1 MLQYFTNMSFR
12 ELFVLNLRTV
22 WIFALLL
29 SLSGCGGGGGSSS
42 SNSATAYQ
50 PSSKELAQICAK
62 ENPLAVNAL
71 TATRQGVLADEK
83 KWVKAYM
90 SERYL
95 WYKDIPNL
103 NSEDSRY
110 NVSSNGTMDV
120 WTSLLN
126 YFSDSKTPLKTALG
140 TLVDKFSFMIDT
152 VSWNSFVESNLR
164 GYGFMLKRST
174 NAGLKVITVA
184 YVYPN
189 TPAKSAGLMRGDQ
202 ILGIDGASLNDTSA
216 QAIATFNEGLTPTQ
230 AAPHTFQILRA
241 GATFNV
247 SMQAANIT
255 LQQVEYKVLNVGTK
269 KLGYLLFNSHVPGAE
284 SYLIEAMTQFKQQGV
299 SELVVDLRYNGGGY
313 LAIANALAYSVAG
326 STKAQ
331 GKVFELTRFSDKRS
345 SENYAMNFRNT
356 GLNNQAYPSL
366 GIAKI
371 YVLVTGGTCSASES
385 FINGLRGVD
394 VEVELIGS
402 TTCGKPYGFYPQDN
416 CGITYA
422 AMEMEG
428 VNAKGEGGFS
438 DGMMPQC
445 TAIDDL
451 SRPLGDVSEGMLSI
465 AVKRIQGQSCTQAA
479 GLAISSEGLSGM
491 ALRDQSE
498 LIRPDWQTNKW
509 LQVKP

>member
-1 MLQYFTNMSFR
+1 MYSWKVI
-12 ELFVLNLRTV
+12 VLNLKLV
-22 WIFALLL
+22 LLLVFLL

-42 SNSATAYQ
+42 SNPAPVYQ
-50 PSSKELAQICAK
+50 PTSNDLAQICAK
-62 ENPLAVNAL
+62 ENPLAVDAL
-71 TATRQGVLADEK
+71 TATRQGLLADER

-95 WYKDIPNL
+95 WYKDIPTVNA
-103 NSEDSRY
+103 DDVRY
-110 NVSSNGTMDV
+110 SVMANGSLDV
-120 WTSLLN
+120 WTSLQN
-126 YFSDSKTPLKTALG
+126 YFLDSKTPLKTALG

-174 NAGLKVITVA
+174 SAGFKVITVA

-189 TPAKSAGLMRGDQ
+189 TPAMSAGLMRGDQ
-202 ILGIDGASLNDTSA
+202 IIGIDGASINDSSA
-216 QAIATFNEGLTPTQ
+216 QAIATFNEGLSPTQ
-230 AAPHTFQILRA
+230 PAPHTFQILRD

-247 SMQAANIT
+247 SMQATNIT
-255 LQQVEYKVLNVGTK
+255 LQQVEYKVLNVGAK

-284 SYLIEAMTQFKQQGV
+284 TYLIQAMTQFKQQGI

-326 STKAQ
+326 SAKAQ

-345 SENYAMNFRNT
+345 SENYAMNFSST
-356 GLNNQAYPSL
+356 GLNNQPYPSL

-371 YVLVTGGTCSASES
+371 YALVTGGTCSASES
-385 FINGLRGVD
+385 FINGLRGID

-428 VNAKGEGGFS
+428 VNAKGEGRFS

-445 TAIDDL
+445 TAMDDL
-451 SRPLGDVSEGMLSI
+451 SRPLGDASEGMLSI
-465 AVKRIQGQSCTQAA
+465 AIKRIQGQTCNQAA
-479 GLAISSEGLSGM
+479 GLAISSQGLSGM

-498 LIRPDWQTNKW
+498 LLRPEWQTNKW
-509 LQVKP
+509 LNTKP

>member
-1 MLQYFTNMSFR
+1 M
-12 ELFVLNLRTV
+12 LNLRSV
-22 WIFALLL
+22 LLCAFFL
-29 SLSGCGGGGGSSS
+29 GLSGCGGGGGSSS
-42 SNSATAYQ
+42 SNSGPVYQ
-50 PSSKELAQICAK
+50 PTSQALAQICAS

-71 TATRQGVLADEK
+71 TTTRQGVLTDEK
-83 KWVKAYM
+83 KWVRAYM

-95 WYKDIPNL
+95 WYKDIPSVNAD
-103 NSEDSRY
+103 ESRY
-110 NVSSNGTMDV
+110 NMMANGSIDV

-152 VSWNSFVESNLR
+152 VSWNSFVGSNLR

-189 TPAKSAGLMRGDQ
+189 TPAMSAGLMRGDQ
-202 ILGIDGASLNDTSA
+202 ILGIDGASINDTSE
-216 QAIATFNEGLTPTQ
+216 QGTATFNAGLSPTQ
-230 AAPHTFQILRA
+230 VAPHTFQILRA
-241 GATFNV
+241 GASYNLT
-247 SMQAANIT
+247 MQPANIT
-255 LQQVEYKVLNVGTK
+255 LQQVEYKVLNVGAK

-284 SYLIEAMTQFKQQGV
+284 TYLIQAMTQFKQQGV

-326 STKAQ
+326 SAKAQ

-345 SENYAMNFRNT
+345 SENYAMNFTNT
-356 GLNNQAYPSL
+356 GLNNQPYPSL
-366 GIAKI
+366 GIDKI

-385 FINGLRGVD
+385 FINGLRGID
-394 VEVELIGS
+394 IEVELIGS

-428 VNAKGEGGFS
+428 VNAKGEGRFS
-438 DGMMPQC
+438 DGMVPQC
-445 TAIDDL
+445 TAMDDL
-451 SRPLGDVSEGMLSI
+451 SLPLGDASEGMLSV
-465 AVKRIQGQSCTQAA
+465 AMKRMQGQSCSQAA
-479 GLAISSEGLSGM
+479 GLAISSQGLSGM

-498 LIRPDWQTNKW
+498 LLRPEWQTNKW
-509 LQVKP
+509 LHAKP

>member
-1 MLQYFTNMSFR
+1 MSCW
-12 ELFVLNLRTV
+12 EVIVLNLRS
-22 WIFALLL
+22 IFLFAVFL
-29 SLSGCGGGGGSSS
+29 SLSGCGGGGSSSS
-42 SNSATAYQ
+42 SNPAPVYQ
-50 PSSKELAQICAK
+50 PTSKDLAQICAK
-62 ENPLAVNAL
+62 ENPLAVDAL
-71 TATRQGVLADEK
+71 TATSQGVLADEK
-83 KWVKAYM
+83 KWVNAYM

-95 WYKDIPNL
+95 WYRDIPTVNADDARYSVTA
-103 NSEDSRY
+103 NDSL
-110 NVSSNGTMDV
+110 DV
-120 WTSLLN
+120 WNSLHN
-126 YFSDSKTPLKTALG
+126 YFSDSKSPLKTALG

-152 VSWNSFVESNLR
+152 KSWNSFVESNLR
-164 GYGFMLKRST
+164 GYGVMLKRST
-174 NAGLKVITVA
+174 DAGLKVMTVA

-216 QAIATFNEGLTPTQ
+216 QGIATFNEGLSPTQ
-230 AAPHTFQILRA
+230 PAPHTFQVLRA
-241 GATFNV
+241 GAIFNI
-247 SMQAANIT
+247 SMQATNIT
-255 LQQVEYKVLNVGTK
+255 LQQVEYKVLNVGAK

-284 SYLIEAMTQFKQQGV
+284 TYLIQAMTQFKQQGV

-326 STKAQ
+326 RAKAQ
-331 GKVFELTRFSDKRS
+331 GKVFELTQFSDKRS
-345 SENYAMNFRNT
+345 SENYAMNFTST
-356 GLNNQAYPSL
+356 GLNNQTYPSL

-385 FINGLRGVD
+385 FINGLRGID

-428 VNAKGEGGFS
+428 VNAKGEGRFS

-451 SRPLGDVSEGMLSI
+451 SRPLGDASEGMLSI
-465 AVKRIQGQSCTQAA
+465 AIKRVQGQSCNQAA
-479 GLAISSEGLSGM
+479 GLAISSQGLSGM

-498 LIRPDWQTNKW
+498 LLRPEWQTNKW
-509 LQVKP
+509 LNTRP

>member
-1 MLQYFTNMSFR
+1 MSSWKVI
-12 ELFVLNLRTV
+12 VLNLKLV
-22 WIFALLL
+22 LLLVFLL

-42 SNSATAYQ
+42 SNPAPIYQ
-50 PSSKELAQICAK
+50 PTSNELAQICAK
-62 ENPLAVNAL
+62 ENPLAVDAL
-71 TATRQGVLADEK
+71 TATRQGLLADER

-95 WYKDIPNL
+95 WYKDIPTVNA
-103 NSEDSRY
+103 DDVRY
-110 NVSSNGTMDV
+110 SVMANGSLDV
-120 WTSLLN
+120 WTSLQN
-126 YFSDSKTPLKTALG
+126 YFLDSKTPLKTVLG

-174 NAGLKVITVA
+174 SAGFKVITVA

-189 TPAKSAGLMRGDQ
+189 TPAMSAGLMRGDQ
-202 ILGIDGASLNDTSA
+202 IIGIDGASINDSSA
-216 QAIATFNEGLTPTQ
+216 QAIATFNEGLSPTQ
-230 AAPHTFQILRA
+230 PAPHTFQILRD

-247 SMQAANIT
+247 SMQATNIT
-255 LQQVEYKVLNVGTK
+255 LQQVEYKVLNVGAK

-284 SYLIEAMTQFKQQGV
+284 TYLIQAMTQFKQQGI

-326 STKAQ
+326 SAKAQ

-345 SENYAMNFRNT
+345 SENYAMNFSST
-356 GLNNQAYPSL
+356 GLNNQPYPSL

-371 YVLVTGGTCSASES
+371 YALVTGGTCSASES
-385 FINGLRGVD
+385 FINGLRGID

-428 VNAKGEGGFS
+428 VNAKGEGRFS

-445 TAIDDL
+445 TAMDDL
-451 SRPLGDVSEGMLSI
+451 SRPLGDASEGMLSI
-465 AVKRIQGQSCTQAA
+465 AIKRIQGQTCNQAA
-479 GLAISSEGLSGM
+479 GLAISSQGLSGM

-498 LIRPDWQTNKW
+498 LLRPEWQTNKW
-509 LQVKP
+509 LNTKP

>member
-1 MLQYFTNMSFR
+1 MSLL
-12 ELFVLNLRTV
+12 EVIVLNLRS
-22 WIFALLL
+22 ILLFALFL

-42 SNSATAYQ
+42 SNPAPVYQ
-50 PSSKELAQICAK
+50 PTSKDLAQICAK
-62 ENPLAVNAL
+62 ENPLAVDAL
-71 TATRQGVLADEK
+71 KATRQGVLADEK

-95 WYKDIPNL
+95 WYRDIPTV
-103 NSEDSRY
+103 SADDARY
-110 NVSSNGTMDV
+110 SVMANGSLDV

-189 TPAKSAGLMRGDQ
+189 TPAMSAGLMRGDQ
-202 ILGIDGASLNDTSA
+202 ILAIDGVSLNETST
-216 QAIATFNEGLTPTQ
+216 QGIATFNEGLSPTQ
-230 AAPHTFQILRA
+230 PAPHTFQILSK

-247 SMQAANIT
+247 SMQATNIT
-255 LQQVEYKVLNVGTK
+255 LQQVDYKVLNVGAK

-284 SYLIEAMTQFKQQGV
+284 TYLIQAMTQFKQESV

-326 STKAQ
+326 SAKAQ
-331 GKVFELTRFSDKRS
+331 NKVFELTRFSDKRS
-345 SENYAMNFRNT
+345 SENYAMNFTNT
-356 GLNNQAYPSL
+356 GLNNQPYPSL

-385 FINGLRGVD
+385 FINGLRGID

-451 SRPLGDVSEGMLSI
+451 SHDLGDASEGMLSI
-465 AVKRIQGQSCTQAA
+465 AIKRMQGQSCNQAA
-479 GLAISSEGLSGM
+479 GLAISSQGLSGM

-498 LIRPDWQTNKW
+498 LLRPEWQTNKW
-509 LQVKP
+509 LNTKP

>member
-1 MLQYFTNMSFR
+1 MSSWKVI
-12 ELFVLNLRTV
+12 VLNLKLV
-22 WIFALLL
+22 LLLVFLL

-42 SNSATAYQ
+42 SNPAPIYQ
-50 PSSKELAQICAK
+50 PTSNDLAQICAK
-62 ENPLAVNAL
+62 ENPLAVDAL
-71 TATRQGVLADEK
+71 TATRQGLLADER

-95 WYKDIPNL
+95 WYKDIPTVNA
-103 NSEDSRY
+103 DDVRY
-110 NVSSNGTMDV
+110 SVMANGSLDV
-120 WTSLLN
+120 WTSLQN
-126 YFSDSKTPLKTALG
+126 YFLDSKTPLKTALG

-174 NAGLKVITVA
+174 SAGFKVITVA

-189 TPAKSAGLMRGDQ
+189 TPAMSAGLMRGDQ
-202 ILGIDGASLNDTSA
+202 IIGIDGASINDSSA
-216 QAIATFNEGLTPTQ
+216 QAIATFNEGLSPTQ
-230 AAPHTFQILRA
+230 PAPHTFQILRD

-247 SMQAANIT
+247 SMQATNIT
-255 LQQVEYKVLNVGTK
+255 LQQVEYKVLNVGAK

-284 SYLIEAMTQFKQQGV
+284 TYLIQAMTQFKQQGI

-326 STKAQ
+326 SAKAQ

-345 SENYAMNFRNT
+345 SENYAMNFSST
-356 GLNNQAYPSL
+356 GLNNQPYPSL

-371 YVLVTGGTCSASES
+371 YALVTGGTCSASES
-385 FINGLRGVD
+385 FINGLRGID

-428 VNAKGEGGFS
+428 VNAKGEGRFS

-451 SRPLGDVSEGMLSI
+451 SRPLGDASEGMLSI
-465 AVKRIQGQSCTQAA
+465 ALKWPQ
-479 GLAISSEGLSGM
+479 
-491 ALRDQSE
+491 E
-498 LIRPDWQTNKW
+498 LIISLYAHRCNIALFWT
-509 LQVKP
+509 

>member
-1 MLQYFTNMSFR
+1 M
-12 ELFVLNLRTV
+12 LNLKLV
-22 WIFALLL
+22 LLLVFLL

-42 SNSATAYQ
+42 SNPAPIYQ
-50 PSSKELAQICAK
+50 PTSNDLAQICAK
-62 ENPLAVNAL
+62 ENPLAVDAL
-71 TATRQGVLADEK
+71 TATRQGLLADER

-95 WYKDIPNL
+95 WYKDIPTVNA
-103 NSEDSRY
+103 DDVRY
-110 NVSSNGTMDV
+110 SVMANGSLDV
-120 WTSLLN
+120 WTSLQN
-126 YFSDSKTPLKTALG
+126 YFLDSKTPLKTALG

-174 NAGLKVITVA
+174 SAGFKVITVA

-189 TPAKSAGLMRGDQ
+189 TPAMSAGLMRGDQ
-202 ILGIDGASLNDTSA
+202 IIGIDGASINDSSA
-216 QAIATFNEGLTPTQ
+216 QAIATFNEGLSPTQ
-230 AAPHTFQILRA
+230 PAPHTFQILRD

-247 SMQAANIT
+247 SMQATNIT
-255 LQQVEYKVLNVGTK
+255 LQQVEYKVLNVGAK

-284 SYLIEAMTQFKQQGV
+284 TYLIQAMTQFKQQGI

-326 STKAQ
+326 SAKAQ

-345 SENYAMNFRNT
+345 SENYAMNFSST
-356 GLNNQAYPSL
+356 GLNNQPYPSL

-371 YVLVTGGTCSASES
+371 YALVTGGTCSASES
-385 FINGLRGVD
+385 FINGLRGID

-428 VNAKGEGGFS
+428 VNAKGEGRFS

-445 TAIDDL
+445 TAMDDL
-451 SRPLGDVSEGMLSI
+451 SRPLGDASEGMLSI
-465 AVKRIQGQSCTQAA
+465 AIKRIQGQTCNQAA
-479 GLAISSEGLSGM
+479 GLAISSQGLSGM

-498 LIRPDWQTNKW
+498 LLRPEWQTNKW
-509 LQVKP
+509 LNTKP

>member
-1 MLQYFTNMSFR
+1 MSFR
-12 ELFVLNLRTV
+12 ELFVLNFRSLWLLALILTV
-22 WIFALLL
+22 
-29 SLSGCGGGGGSSS
+29 SGCGGGGSGAGGGGSSP
-42 SNSATAYQ
+42 NEFVPVIPAT
-50 PSSKELAQICAK
+50 SKELAQICAK

-71 TATRQGVLADEK
+71 SATRPGLLADEK

-103 NSEDSRY
+103 NPEDARY
-110 NVSSNGTMDV
+110 SIASNGALDV
-120 WTSLLN
+120 WSSLLN
-126 YFSDSKTPLKTALG
+126 YFSDSKSPLKTAFG
-140 TLVDKFSFMIDT
+140 TLVDKFSYMIDT

-189 TPAKSAGLMRGDQ
+189 TPAKLAGLMRGDQ
-202 ILGIDGASLNDTSA
+202 IIGIDGASLNDTST
-216 QAIATFNEGLTPTQ
+216 QATAIFNEGLSPTQ

-241 GATFNV
+241 GATLNV
-247 SMQAANIT
+247 TMQATNIT
-255 LQQVEYKVLNVGTK
+255 LQQVEYKILNVGAK

-284 SYLIEAMTQFKQQGV
+284 SYLVQAMTQFKQQGV
-299 SELVVDLRYNGGGY
+299 TELVVDLRYNGGGY

-326 STKAQ
+326 SVKAQ
-331 GKVFELTRFSDKRS
+331 GKIFEQTRFSDKRA
-345 SENYAMNFRNT
+345 SENYVMNFSSK
-356 GLNNQAYPSL
+356 GLNNQSYPSL
-366 GIAKI
+366 GIGKI

-385 FINGLRGVD
+385 FINGLRGID

-422 AMEMEG
+422 AMEMEA

-438 DGMMPQC
+438 EGMMPQC
-445 TAIDDL
+445 AAIDDL
-451 SRPLGDVSEGMLSI
+451 SRPLGDASEGMLAI
-465 AVKRIQGQSCTQAA
+465 AMRRIQGQSCGQAA
-479 GLAISSEGLSGM
+479 GHVFKSEGLAGM
-491 ALRDQSE
+491 SLRDQSE
-498 LIRPDWQTNKW
+498 LIRPEWQTNKW
-509 LQVKP
+509 LPTKP